1 MLAKFAGWV
10 YDGKIVEAWKGSF
23 NFAYYTS
30 AALLV
35 LAAVLTFVVRPPRH
49 QVQLVGRAQTPEQ

>member
-1 MLAKFAGWV
+1 MLAKLAGWV
-10 YDGKIVEAWKGSF
+10 YDGQIVADWKGSF

-35 LAAVLTFVVRPPRH
+35 LAAILTFVVKPPH
-49 QVQLVGRAQTPEQ
+49 HHEPASAE